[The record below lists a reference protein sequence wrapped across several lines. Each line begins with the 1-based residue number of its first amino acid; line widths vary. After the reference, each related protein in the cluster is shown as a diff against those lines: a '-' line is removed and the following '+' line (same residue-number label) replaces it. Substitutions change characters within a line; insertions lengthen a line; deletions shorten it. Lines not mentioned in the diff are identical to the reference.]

1 MKFGVIF
8 VKNNLEKLTIFNNKI
23 PLNFMTKTFAEKSR
37 NKTFLGMFALVSATS
52 ILFNSCNQKKDKKES
67 EKLIPKDHPVA
78 KIVPKLDDE
87 NVPSDKRVIYLT
99 FDDGPNRGT
108 ENLLKILHKR
118 NICATAFLVG
128 KHAYGSKKQQEDLE
142 LLRKDHLIE
151 LANHSFTHAHNK
163 YTDFYKHPAGV
174 VEDFN
179 AAKDSLKLYDKIA
192 RTPGRNI
199 WRLNNITV
207 TDLKSSTE
215 AADKLKQ
222 AGYKVIGWDLEWKPT
237 NKMALKG
244 KHEEMLKKVDS
255 IFFNDLEKTSRH
267 LVFLTHDQY
276 LTDADSINELDLF
289 IEKLQKSNRFVFRKI
304 SEYPKINEVLN

>member
-1 MKFGVIF
+1 
-8 VKNNLEKLTIFNNKI
+8 
-23 PLNFMTKTFAEKSR
+23 MTKNFAEKSR
-37 NKTFLGMFALVSATS
+37 NMTFSGMLALMSATS
-52 ILFNSCNQKKDKKES
+52 ILFHSCNQTKTGNESDKIIS
-67 EKLIPKDHPVA
+67 DHHPTA
-78 KIVPKLDDE
+78 KVVPDIDDE

-128 KHAYGSKKQQEDLE
+128 KHAYGSKKQKDDLE
-142 LLRKDHLIE
+142 LLKSDHLVE

-163 YTDFYKHPAGV
+163 YTDFYKNPVAV
-174 VEDFN
+174 VQDFDT
-179 AAKDSLKLYDKIA
+179 AKDSLKLYSKIA

-207 TDLKSSTE
+207 TDLKSST
-215 AADKLKQ
+215 AAANSLKK
-222 AGYKVIGWDLEWKPT
+222 AGYKVIGWDLEWKPS

-244 KHEEMLKKVDS
+244 NHEAMLKKVDS
-255 IFFNDLEKTSRH
+255 IFFNDLEKTSKH

-276 LTDADSINELDLF
+276 LTDTDSVNELDLF
-289 IEKLQKSNRFVFRKI
+289 LEKLQKTNRFEFRKI

>member
-1 MKFGVIF
+1 
-8 VKNNLEKLTIFNNKI
+8 
-23 PLNFMTKTFAEKSR
+23 MTKTFAERSFSR
-37 NKTFLGMFALVSATS
+37 TFLGMLALMSATS
-52 ILFNSCNQKKDKKES
+52 ILCNSCNQKKDKKES
-67 EKLIPKDHPVA
+67 EKMIQKDHPVA
-78 KIVPKLDDE
+78 KIVPTLHNE
-87 NVPSDKRVIYLT
+87 NVPTDKRVIYLT

-108 ENLLKILHKR
+108 ENLLRILHKR
-118 NICATAFLVG
+118 KVCATALLVG
-128 KHAYGSKKQQEDLE
+128 KHAYGSKKQLEDLH
-142 LLRKDHLIE
+142 LLRQDKLIE

-163 YTDFYKHPAGV
+163 YTDFYKNPIAV
-174 VEDFN
+174 VHDFDT
-179 AAKDSLKLYDKIA
+179 AKDSLKLYDKIA

-207 TDLKSSTE
+207 TDLKSSSE
-215 AADKLKQ
+215 AANSLKK

-237 NKMALKG
+237 NKMALKEN
-244 KHEEMLKKVDS
+244 HEAMLKKVDS

-304 SEYPKINEVLN
+304 SEYPGINEILN